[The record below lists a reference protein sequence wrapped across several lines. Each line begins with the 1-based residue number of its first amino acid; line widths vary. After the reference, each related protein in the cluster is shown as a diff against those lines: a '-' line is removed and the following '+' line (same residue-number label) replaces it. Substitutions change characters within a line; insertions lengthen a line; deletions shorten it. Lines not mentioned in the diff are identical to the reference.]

1 MLMSRTEYAEFLK
14 TTRFRNGEVPT
25 YRLTSTSTPAPA
37 WSKMTP
43 EERDVAKVLQN
54 L

>member
-1 MLMSRTEYAEFLK
+1 MTMTRTEYAEFLK

-25 YRLTSTSTPAPA
+25 YRLVPTATPAPA
-37 WSKMTP
+37 WSKMTE
-43 EERDVAKVLQN
+43 EEREVAKVLQN